1 MTVVFSGIQ
10 PSGETHIGNYLGAIR
25 HWAVDQ
31 HEHQSYYC
39 VVDLHSLTLPH
50 DPVELRSKTLAM
62 ATMLVACG
70 LDPDVCT
77 IFVQSHVPEH
87 PRLTWLLECT
97 ASIGELQRMTQ
108 FKDKSSRNTGEFISA
123 GLLTYPALM
132 AADILLYDTNR
143 VPVGDDQRQHI
154 ELARDV
160 AIRFNSRYGSTFVV
174 PEASIPRAG
183 ARVMD
188 LQEPTN
194 KMSKSVESPQGTVMV
209 LDPPEVIERK
219 LSRAVTDSDGE
230 VRFDVAE
237 KPGVSNLLSILAAS
251 TGEPIETLAAAI
263 HAVRAAQEGHRCRAH
278 RGAAADPRA
287 LHRARRRSRRDDRG
301 AAQGSRQGAR
311 RRRRHLRARPLRHRP
326 PRRLIFLVLL
336 HLCDANAPRKPA
348 GRPSRRRRL

>member
-25 HWAVDQ
+25 HWTVDQ

-39 VVDLHSLTLPH
+39 VVDLHSLTVPN
-50 DPVELRSKTLAM
+50 DPAELRSKTLAM

-77 IFVQSHVPEH
+77 IFVQSHVAEH
-87 PRLTWLLECT
+87 TRLAWLLECT

-108 FKDKSSRNTGEFISA
+108 FKDKSARASGEFISA
-123 GLLTYPALM
+123 GLLTYPTLM

-154 ELARDV
+154 EIARDI
-160 AIRFNSRYGSTFVV
+160 AIRFNSRYGATFVV
-174 PEASIPRAG
+174 PEGAIPKAG

-194 KMSKSVESPQGTVMV
+194 KMSKSVDSPQGTVGV

-230 VRFDVAE
+230 VRFDVAG

-251 TGEPIETLAAAI
+251 TGESVEALADRYTQYGPLKKDTAAALVE
-263 HAVRAAQEGHRCRAH
+263 ALRPVRERYESLATDP
-278 RGAAADPRA
+278 GAMTEVLRKGASKAREVATATYD
-287 LHRARRRSRRDDRG
+287 RAREAIG
-301 AAQGSRQGAR
+301 
-311 RRRRHLRARPLRHRP
+311 
-326 PRRLIFLVLL
+326 LL
-336 HLCDANAPRKPA
+336 E
-348 GRPSRRRRL
+348 S